1 MSAQPPV
8 PIPPGIT
15 PGVSHPDGPA
25 GGDLAGTYPDP
36 TVAKVP
42 STAVVAGT
50 RVTLVTTG
58 GKAKLSAD
66 AQTATG
72 AAGGDLSG
80 TYPDPTIAKVPAT
93 AVVAG
98 THVTITTTAGKAKI
112 AAASGS
118 GTVTDVTS
126 TSPLIAVATGT
137 TTPKLTAAL
146 THLSDYLG
154 ANVTLAATTSTNLA
168 SLALG
173 VGTWLLI
180 GNVEWTRSS
189 ATVATITTWI
199 SPTSGGYTT
208 GYVGTVAETGTI
220 AGASSGSS
228 STLVH
233 VVTLAAATTVYLG
246 ARVNATGCTIHAA
259 TRVTGLP
266 NITGLVAVRIA

>member
-1 MSAQPPV
+1 MTWQPSGGGGGAP
-8 PIPPGIT
+8 
-15 PGVSHPDGPA
+15 SGPA

-146 THLSDYLG
+146 THASAALA
-154 ANVTLAATTSTNLA
+154 ANVTLASATNTNIVSIALGAGTWLILGSAQVYSRSATSTNAIAWIGPTSA
-168 SLALG
+168 STTFAYTAAVAE
-173 VGTWLLI
+173 VGTL
-180 GNVEWTRSS
+180 
-189 ATVATITTWI
+189 
-199 SPTSGGYTT
+199 
-208 GYVGTVAETGTI
+208 
-220 AGASSGSS
+220 AGAAPFAA
-228 STLVH
+228 LRLDA
-233 VVTLAAATTVYLG
+233 VVTLAAATTVYLI
-246 ARVNATGCTIHAA
+246 ARASEAA
-259 TRVTGLP
+259 CAVLSHVTTPALTGLTG
-266 NITGLVAVRIA
+266 ITAVRIA